1 MQTQKAT
8 RTISY
13 TQYMYGVA
21 LLLILVKLALL
32 PLASWTDADAV
43 SRHLMTLDLMA
54 EPHVINNGNWPPL
67 YFYFQAAIL
76 SIMPSSWSPLVLQV
90 ILSSLAAICVFRA
103 IKPWTSERSAFW
115 SACVF
120 ALCPIVFRL
129 SLMNMAETGYLFFVL
144 LGAMLIS
151 HALAKDK
158 WAGLWLG
165 GVTLAIASG
174 FRYEA
179 FIVAMLISLFIWKKF
194 GLKKAAVVVFTSSI
208 FLCYW
213 GYSNYVIWH
222 NPARSLHWS
231 AEAISNNEITNAEAF
246 FRRLGWFPI
255 SLALCFGPAA
265 WFFFF
270 TQKNTLAQAWKTNR
284 YSFLLPLF
292 YLTLSIAM
300 CLAGSLLLQHRF
312 TLTSFLLPI
321 PLISIVVEKLTQRQI
336 VLWITIALGCTYTYP
351 TKGLRPVPHW
361 NLPLVEHMSAVAEE
375 TAITHPAFIM
385 EFYDWEASYYMLH
398 QVNLRSKDVLF
409 IQGEKGVEFGGVIYD
424 FINKHPK
431 VVVFVDTRNAQLNA
445 WIKEA
450 FDMHHKT
457 SEVILEEGNFLLL
470 KYE

>member
-1 MQTQKAT
+1 M
-8 RTISY
+8 SY
-13 TQYMYGVA
+13 TPYIIGVA
-21 LLLILVKLALL
+21 MLLFLLKLALL

-43 SRHLMTLDLMA
+43 SRHLMTLDLLA
-54 EPHVINNGNWPPL
+54 EPHVMTHGNWPSL
-67 YFYFQAAIL
+67 YFYFQAAAL
-76 SIMPSSWSPLVLQV
+76 YAMPHSWSPLVLQ
-90 ILSSLAAICVFRA
+90 ILLSSLAAICTFYTL
-103 IKPWTSERSAFW
+103 KPWTSERSAFW

-144 LGAMLIS
+144 LGSMLIS
-151 HALAKDK
+151 LALAKDK

-165 GVTLAIASG
+165 GCILSIASG

-179 FIVAMLISLFIWKKF
+179 FIVAVLISLFIWKNF
-194 GLKKAAVVVFTSSI
+194 GVKKAAVVVFASSI

-213 GYSNYVIWH
+213 GYSNYLIWN

-265 WFFFF
+265 WLFFFSK
-270 TQKNTLAQAWKTNR
+270 KNTLAQAWRNNR
-284 YSFLLPLF
+284 FIFLVPLF
-292 YLTLSIAM
+292 YLALSMAM

-312 TLTSFLLPI
+312 TATTFLLCI
-321 PLISIVVEKLTQRQI
+321 PLISLVVEKLTQKQI
-336 VLWITIALGCTYTYP
+336 LLWLAVALACTYAYP
-351 TKGLRPVPHW
+351 TKGLRPVPYWHH
-361 NLPLVEHMSAVAEE
+361 PMVEHMSALAEK
-375 TAITHPAFIM
+375 TATTHPAFIM

-424 FINKHPK
+424 FVYKHPK
-431 VVVFVDTRNAQLNA
+431 GVVFVDTRNAQLNA
-445 WIKEA
+445 WINEA
-450 FDMHHKT
+450 FEMHHKT
-457 SEVILEEGNFLLL
+457 AEVILEEGQFQLLN
-470 KYE
+470 YQ